1 MAEEWKSERG
11 LGRVITRPNPSLP
24 RFSLLLHYRASFYQQ
39 KAWHRLQTDSQQK
52 SFSSRRW
59 SCFCSCRGC
68 CTNLH
73 FYHLRTALFL
83 TSRGI
88 LVLPIFQPFTK
99 LGPKN
104 DHCSRRKSVRKLKS
118 GNFLRWILVRKATK
132 LKDWPSLVSRPSTVK
147 RWGGPTL
154 QEHGKIWR
162 ELVQW

>member
-11 LGRVITRPNPSLP
+11 LGRVITRPDPSLL
-24 RFSLLLHYRASFYQQ
+24 RFSPLRHYRASFYQLE
-39 KAWHRLQTDSQQK
+39 AWDRLQTDSQQK
-52 SFSSRRW
+52 SFSSHRW

-118 GNFLRWILVRKATK
+118 GNILRWILVRKATK

-147 RWGGPTL
+147 RWGGPAL

>member
-1 MAEEWKSERG
+1 MAEEWKRERG
-11 LGRVITRPNPSLP
+11 LGRVITRPDPSLP

-52 SFSSRRW
+52 SFSSHRW

-118 GNFLRWILVRKATK
+118 GNILRWILVRKATK
-132 LKDWPSLVSRPSTVK
+132 LKDWPSLVSSPSTVK
-147 RWGGPTL
+147 RWWGPLL
-154 QEHGKIWR
+154 Q
-162 ELVQW
+162 